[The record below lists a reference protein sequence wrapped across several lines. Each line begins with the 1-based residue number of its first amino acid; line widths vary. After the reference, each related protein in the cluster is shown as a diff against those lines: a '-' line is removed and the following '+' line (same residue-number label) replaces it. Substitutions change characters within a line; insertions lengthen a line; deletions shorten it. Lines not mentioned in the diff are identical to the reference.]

1 MLGRMPRA
9 MKPVQDIGH
18 VFLEVGDMEEALRFY
33 RDTLGFTVKGKS
45 DPVWTI
51 VETAGGSLTLFR
63 KKDPVPCAR
72 RDGGSPF
79 NFHVAN
85 FEDAAKEIE
94 RAGFPVL
101 RGDANTGS
109 VRDPWGNVLS
119 LHDHRND

>member
-1 MLGRMPRA
+1 
-9 MKPVQDIGH
+9 MKLVEDIGH
-18 VFLEVGDMEEALRFY
+18 VFLEVGDMEQALRFY
-33 RDTLGFTVKGKS
+33 RDALGFSVKGKV

-63 KKDPVPCAR
+63 KKDPIPCAR
-72 RDGGSPF
+72 KDGGSPF

-85 FEDAAKEIE
+85 FEDAATAIE
-94 RAGFPVL
+94 AAGYAVH

-119 LHDHRND
+119 LHDHRKG